1 MRVVISLV
9 LLLLINADSR
19 SASHV
24 AEPDSAFVSLITVL
38 PGNAPEEL
46 FGHSALRVFDPDRG
60 IDLLYNYGT
69 FQFGR
74 FFLLKFLIG
83 NLDYS
88 LGIEPFS
95 RSLAEDQREN
105 RPVLQQKLNLTR
117 AEQESVHCALVTN
130 ARAENRYYRYKFL
143 KDNCTT
149 RIPTVIMKA
158 IHYDV
163 GYSHIPDSNVTFR
176 QAIQTYY
183 EGHPFLGLGANIL
196 LGSSADRQMNSGEA
210 LFLPVTMMQAFDH
223 ASIVGPDIVRPLV
236 ASKDTVFW
244 VPGYQRKASLPWAS
258 ILSWGLLVLSVYYTT
273 CNYRANAIA
282 KFYFDFIVFGIVG
295 CLGILLTFLWI
306 FSAHEIMKPNL
317 NLLWAWPTHSIVVV
331 LVFKRDCYHY
341 FKLYFAGTLFA
352 CTGVIL
358 TWFLLPQRIDFAI
371 FPLLLVM
378 VLRSVAIIQNMKVT
392 SVRRPAVPAA

>member
-1 MRVVISLV
+1 MKQITLLV
-9 LLLLINADSR
+9 LLLLVHAIGR

-24 AEPDSAFVSLITVL
+24 PEPDSAFVSVITVL
-38 PGNAPEEL
+38 PGTAPEEL
-46 FGHSALRVFDPDRG
+46 FGHSALRIVDPDRR

-69 FQFGR
+69 FEFGR

-88 LGIEPFS
+88 LGVESFS
-95 RSLAEDQREN
+95 RSLVEDQLEN
-105 RPVLQQKLNLTR
+105 RPVLEQKLNLTR

-149 RIPTVIMKA
+149 RIPAVIMKA
-158 IHYDV
+158 IHRDV
-163 GYSHIPDSNVTFR
+163 EYSHIPDSNVTFR

-183 EGHPFLGLGANIL
+183 EGYPFLGLAANIL
-196 LGSSADRQMNSGEA
+196 LGPPADRRMNPRDA
-210 LFLPVTMMQAFDH
+210 LFLPVNMMQAFDD
-223 ASIVGPDIVRPLV
+223 ATIVGPDIVRPLV

-258 ILSWGLLVLSVYYTT
+258 IVSWGLLVLGAYYTIR
-273 CNYRANAIA
+273 NYRANVTT

-295 CLGILLTFLWI
+295 CLGILLTLLWI
-306 FSAHEIMKPNL
+306 FSAHDIMKPNL

-331 LVFKRDCYHY
+331 LLFKRDSYHY